1 MSDFDYG
8 LSRDIR
14 IDTSFSRPVSSTR
27 DFLGADSLPRDRY
40 SRASHASR
48 RDVTWISASQPSQ
61 YPATQTP
68 QTPRWQSTPVQ
79 RPPPALHKTPPT
91 LSDSDEYMTVDI
103 ESGVEE
109 EKYGL
114 SEGHERKLQGKNRFY
129 GGIMSGLRSIPRVM
143 SRGRLNLKDHAKP
156 VRPGTSI
163 PPYQANPPS
172 PGVSFAQRQLLPNDV
187 PQVERLDTP
196 PSIMPSPTKPNIL
209 LEVDTRTSIA
219 DTRRDRT
226 LSAVNESYEPTHS
239 RSHDDLFHPQSRSHD
254 DLFRP
259 QSRSHHRNISNTSH
273 PFHHSVEAI
282 TIPQTFHPSPQI
294 TATPILMEPQPSAD
308 FAKMESPIRP
318 PPEEPI
324 ASQVARIR
332 RVLRE
337 LKGLPWISPARISNE
352 YIPGQGERRR
362 YSCQRPPKNPKSWY
376 SQRNK
381 GTLDLLSSPSAP
393 VTSGRIPEH
402 VQNSQPAPSPAPYV
416 MSASSANL
424 MFSGQ
429 LPDRRSRSPSSDG
442 APSSESTGNA
452 PYSSTLYPAYVA
464 QPLFVYPSGLPSPGS
479 GLEAQPRPVFFT
491 SPVAPQFTAPER
503 SRSTLRHC
511 NGALGTPIMG

>member
-1 MSDFDYG
+1 MSDYDYG
-8 LSRDIR
+8 LGRDIR

-48 RDVTWISASQPSQ
+48 ARDVTWISASQPSQ

-79 RPPPALHKTPPT
+79 RPPPALHTTPPT

-114 SEGHERKLQGKNRFY
+114 SEDNVRKLHGRKKFY
-129 GGIMSGLRSIPRVM
+129 GGFMSGLKSIPRVM
-143 SRGRLNLKDHAKP
+143 SRGRLNSKDHAKSL
-156 VRPGTSI
+156 RPGTSI
-163 PPYQANPPS
+163 LPYQANPQS
-172 PGVSFAQRQLLPNDV
+172 QGTSFSQRQLLPGDV

-196 PSIMPSPTKPNIL
+196 PSIVPSPTKPNIL
-209 LEVDTRTSIA
+209 LEVDTSIT

-239 RSHDDLFHPQSRSHD
+239 RSHDDLFRPHSRSHRRD
-254 DLFRP
+254 
-259 QSRSHHRNISNTSH
+259 ISNASQ
-273 PFHHSVEAI
+273 PFHHSTEAI
-282 TIPQTFHPSPQI
+282 TIPHTFHPSPQA
-294 TATPILMEPQPSAD
+294 TATPILVEPQPAAD

-318 PPEEPI
+318 PPEESI

-337 LKGLPWISPARISNE
+337 LKGLPWVTPARISSI
-352 YIPGQGERRR
+352 YRPGQSERRR
-362 YSCQRPPKNPKSWY
+362 YSHRQQPKTPRSWY
-376 SQRNK
+376 TPRNK
-381 GTLDLLSSPSAP
+381 ETLDLLSGPSTPSA
-393 VTSGRIPEH
+393 SGRLPEH
-402 VQNSQPAPSPAPYV
+402 VRNSHPAPSPAPYV
-416 MSASSANL
+416 LSASSANL

-429 LPDRRSRSPSSDG
+429 LPGRRSRSPSSDG
-442 APSSESTGNA
+442 VPSSESTGNG
-452 PYSSTLYPAYVA
+452 PYSGPLYPAYVA

-491 SPVAPQFTAPER
+491 SPVAPPYAGSDR
-503 SRSTLRHC
+503 SRSPLRHI
-511 NGALGTPIMG
+511 GAPGTPVM